1 MEVYV
6 LLGSIAYEGDY
17 LLGVYHTKE
26 DAEFACNEYNRK
38 HVLYDNYSIQ
48 RRVIGAAAKDQF

>member
-6 LLGSIAYEGDY
+6 LLGSIAYEENY

-26 DAEFACNEYNRK
+26 DAEFARDEYNRT
-38 HVLYDNYSIQ
+38 HEPYDDYLIEH
-48 RRVIGAAAKDQF
+48 RVIGEAAKEQF